1 MPEELQHL
9 LQRIRTEAVEKSEQE
24 ANEILAQSKRKA
36 AAIVREAEEE
46 AKRRLSEADHQ
57 ATAYMEKSTRA
68 LEQAARDLLITI
80 GDKVQGVL
88 DAVVTSAVKEEM
100 DTDFLH
106 GLLDRT
112 VAGYLEHG
120 TAADGIEAWL
130 SPADKDDL
138 KRYFMDKY
146 QQTVAGGLT
155 IHTDEDMTKGFRVSI
170 EGSRA
175 FHDFSAE
182 AIAES
187 LTRFLRPQ
195 LADMIRRAARD
206 PSAQENHTD
215 P

>member
-24 ANEILAQSKRKA
+24 ANEILAQAKRRA
-36 AAIVREAEEE
+36 AATVREAEEE
-46 AKRRLSEADHQ
+46 AKQRLSEADHQ

-88 DAVVTSAVKEEM
+88 DEVVTSAVVEEI
-100 DTDFLH
+100 DTGFLRA
-106 GLLDRT
+106 LLDRA

-120 TAADGIEAWL
+120 ATGNGIEVWL
-130 SPADKDDL
+130 SPADKDQL
-138 KRYFMDKY
+138 KQYFLDKY

-155 IHTDEDMTKGFRVSI
+155 IHTDAEMTKGFRVSVD
-170 EGSRA
+170 GSRA

-187 LTRFLRPQ
+187 LTQFLRPH

-206 PSAQENHTD
+206 QSVQKNHNE